1 VAVKDC
7 SPGLTDAATRETA
20 PIWSVIEL
28 RFAARGGRP
37 PLTMTWYDG
46 GKLPPRDLFQG
57 EKLISRDGGSLV
69 VGSKG
74 TLFTR
79 TWHGGQTD
87 ADMFVLLPRKQFL
100 EMTPPTPSLPRVASH
115 HQEWVDACL
124 GKGATLSNFG
134 YAAGLTEALLV
145 GNLALRTGKAI
156 EWDSA
161 GMRAPNCP
169 EADRFIRPE
178 FRTGWSL

>member
-1 VAVKDC
+1 MSKSSLYV
-7 SPGLTDAATRETA
+7 LAA
-20 PIWSVIEL
+20 
-28 RFAARGGRP
+28 
-37 PLTMTWYDG
+37 
-46 GKLPPRDLFQG
+46 
-57 EKLISRDGGSLV
+57 
-69 VGSKG
+69 
-74 TLFTR
+74 
-79 TWHGGQTD
+79 
-87 ADMFVLLPRKQFL
+87 VLLAVSTTACAQNSDRRAQARQAMMDKL
-100 EMTPPTPSLPRVASH
+100 KAADVNNDGYIDREEADASLPRVASH